1 MTSSTRVT
9 TAPRLLGGG
18 FSERVG
24 CIEVMDNS
32 FIGNGA
38 IVMYDV
44 RIAENNIIAAGSVVT
59 KSTEPN
65 SVYAGVPARK
75 IGTFDGSAAK
85 RRAMEESGHVA
96 TVARNQALT
105 AEEAVHAWEVFEK
118 RNNE

>member
-1 MTSSTRVT
+1 
-9 TAPRLLGGG
+9 
-18 FSERVG
+18 
-24 CIEVMDNS
+24 MDNS

-65 SVYAGVPARK
+65 SVYAGAPARK
-75 IGTFDGSAAK
+75 IGTFADSAAK
-85 RRAMEESGHVA
+85 RKAMEDMGLVT
-96 TVARNQALT
+96 TVERNQGLT
-105 AEEAVHAWEVFEK
+105 SEEAKRAWEVFEK